1 MRRKEVG
8 KYLVSDPEVYHG
20 ELTFKGTRIPV
31 ETILRAFKRGYDL
44 DKITKGWHNVP
55 HEAVLEAIELAT
67 QALVEP
73 YELYDDLSE
82 LDGPPSDNLVEMA
95 K

>member
-1 MRRKEVG
+1 MKHKEVG

-20 ELTFKGTRIPV
+20 ELIFKGTRVPV

-44 DKITKGWHNVP
+44 DKIAKGWRNVSR
-55 HEAVLEAIELAT
+55 EAVLEAIEFAT
-67 QALVEP
+67 LALVEP
-73 YELYDDLSE
+73 YEPYNDLSG
-82 LDGPPSDNLVEMA
+82 LDGPPAENLVEAA

>member
-1 MRRKEVG
+1 MRCKEVG

-20 ELTFKGTRIPV
+20 ELTFKGTRVPV

-44 DKITKGWHNVP
+44 DKISKGWRNVSR
-55 HEAVLEAIELAT
+55 EAVLEAIEFAT
-67 QALVEP
+67 RTLVEP
-73 YELYDDLSE
+73 YEPYDDLSE
-82 LDGPPSDNLVEMA
+82 LDGPPAENLLEVA